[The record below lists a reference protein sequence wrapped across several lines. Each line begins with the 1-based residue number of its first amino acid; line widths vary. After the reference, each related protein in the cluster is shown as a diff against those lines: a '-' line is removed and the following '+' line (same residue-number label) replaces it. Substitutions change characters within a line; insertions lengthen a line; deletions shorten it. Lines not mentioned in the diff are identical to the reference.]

1 MGTDPNVQGGASQS
15 TGSTQAQTE
24 RYSTYEEAGH
34 GILSRP
40 PINDTISEQGTGG
53 EPEPQETQAL
63 DDGFGEEAPAEGQ
76 ETAEVA
82 QEAEVEETDLLPNE
96 QEREYPDSVYERY
109 AKRFGKTLE
118 DVKADESF
126 RQLLKAK
133 IDSDVYVKS
142 LEEKM
147 RAATEAPQ
155 LENQEDETENVPQET
170 KTPEQ
175 VQAEFFTQLDKI
187 AEQVTDQ
194 KMAETFMS
202 DLVRAYGA
210 EPTPEDM
217 KNAMAVTK
225 AFTKGA
231 LNLMN
236 TVVPQMVNSMISQA
250 MEQHFPGFGETWERS
265 TYQRAWDS
273 VKTSDKRYATL
284 PDYNS
289 PKFTEMIQK
298 VVKAHPEFE
307 RLQFTDKAGKPLSR
321 YENAMA
327 QYRLAA
333 SIASNQQV
341 TPTEVRQ
348 AVQKGKQLQQQVD
361 KSKTVAKIT
370 SAGQPRQ
377 SNGQFAPAGKK
388 GVGSGLGII
397 EAWNSRH
404 HPD

>member
-1 MGTDPNVQGGASQS
+1 MATDANVQGGASQP
-15 TGSTQAQTE
+15 TGSTQAQPTE
-24 RYSTYEEAGH
+24 RYDTYEQAGH

-40 PINDTISEQGTGG
+40 PLNETDPEQGTGG
-53 EPEPQETQAL
+53 EPETVEAQAP
-63 DDGFGEEAPAEGQ
+63 DEFGEEAPADAEAV
-76 ETAEVA
+76 ETAAED
-82 QEAEVEETDLLPNE
+82 EVEETDLLPSE
-96 QEREYPDSVYERY
+96 QEREYPDSVYARY
-109 AKRFGKTLE
+109 AKRFNLTLE
-118 DVKADESF
+118 DVNANPAI
-126 RQLLKAK
+126 RQMLKAK
-133 IDSDVYVKS
+133 IDSDVYIKS
-142 LEEKM
+142 LEDQ
-147 RAATEAPQ
+147 RRATEAQ
-155 LENQEDETENVPQET
+155 TQVEDEVDE
-170 KTPEQ
+170 TPEQ
-175 VQAEFFTQLDKI
+175 TATQPTPEQFFAELDKI
-187 AEQVTDQ
+187 AEQVTDP

-236 TVVPQMVNSMISQA
+236 TVVPQMIAAHFSQTL
-250 MEQHFPGFGETWERS
+250 EQSYPGFSETWERS
-265 TYQRAWDS
+265 TYQRAWEA
-273 VKTSDKRYATL
+273 VKSTDKNFAKL

-289 PKFTEMIQK
+289 PQFTEMIQK
-298 VVKAHPEFE
+298 VVKMHPEFE
-307 RLQFTDKAGKPLSR
+307 RLQFTDKKGKPLSR

-341 TPTEVRQ
+341 SPQVVRQ

-361 KSKTVAKIT
+361 KSKTIAKIT
-370 SAGQPRQ
+370 SAGQPRNAQ
-377 SNGQFAPAGKK
+377 GQFVQNGKK

-404 HPD
+404 HPE